1 MSMVKLQI
9 NGKIIDSNTR
19 QGLEGLLVQAWD
31 RGLFFKDLVG
41 AAVTDASGQFTIDLT
56 DADMIRMLVDW
67 RSYFEQMPDVYF
79 KVYRGKRLIRSTED
93 SVLWN
98 SGMGETALTIEVE
111 GIEGGT
117 AEEGD
122 EQLKTYTVTGTVTSS
137 TSPGVGGLRVQL
149 VDKNIGPDVLLGETT
164 TDIQGRYELHADV
177 SAASLRTQKNPPRPA
192 SSRSGRRQI
201 PRRVRH
207 QIQCVDHGEP

>member
-1 MSMVKLQI
+1 MV
-9 NGKIIDSNTR
+9 R
-19 QGLEGLLVQAWD
+19 V
-31 RGLFFKDLVG
+31 LF
-41 AAVTDASGQFTIDLT
+41 
-56 DADMIRMLVDW
+56 DW
-67 RSYFEQMPDVYF
+67 RSYFEKMPDVYF
-79 KVYRGKRLIRSTED
+79 KVYRGKRLLRSTED

-98 SGMGETALTIEVE
+98 VGIGETALTIEVE

-164 TDIQGRYELHADV
+164 TDIQGRYELHVAV
-177 SAASLRTQKNPPRPA
+177 SAASLRDAQKNPPRPA
-192 SSRSGRRQI
+192 GSRSGRRPI
-201 PRRVRH
+201 PRRV
-207 QIQCVDHGEP
+207 